1 MIWMNS
7 QDRKWS
13 DFQGGKDMKQSVIQ
27 IKFDTDKYNA
37 LLRYARKKE
46 VSVEAELLDTA
57 DRLYRKLVPS
67 DVREFIEERE
77 EQQKYDKPKKKSESG
92 KEASEGSQENNSN
105 FTA

>member
-1 MIWMNS
+1 
-7 QDRKWS
+7 
-13 DFQGGKDMKQSVIQ
+13 MKQSVIQ

-67 DVREFIEERE
+67 DVREFIEERDAVQE
-77 EQQKYDKPKKKSESG
+77 EKLKRSNLVVDENGTHRSG
-92 KEASEGSQENNSN
+92 KKYSSVKK
-105 FTA
+105 